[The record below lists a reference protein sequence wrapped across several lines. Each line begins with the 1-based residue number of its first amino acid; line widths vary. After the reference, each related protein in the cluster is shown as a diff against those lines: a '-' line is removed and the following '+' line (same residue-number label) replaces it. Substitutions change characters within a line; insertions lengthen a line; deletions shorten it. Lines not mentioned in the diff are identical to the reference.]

1 MAKTPASTFLC
12 SGCQATSHRWLGR
25 CPRCQEFGTM
35 VEQAPD
41 RAVLTGTKT
50 RRSATH
56 SVPARPAQPITTVTA
71 QRTPRVL
78 TSAGEF
84 DRVLG
89 GGLVAGQ
96 VVLIA
101 GEPGVGKSTLLLD
114 VAHRFARQLRESVV
128 LYVSGEE
135 SAEQIGVRAE
145 RIGATD
151 ERLLVADETDLAT
164 VLGHIEHHNPQLV
177 VVDSVQTLASPEI
190 DGRAGGI
197 SQVTEVAAV
206 LTRQAK
212 ARGVPTLLVGQSTR
226 ENSIAG
232 PRALEHLV
240 DTVLTFEGDP
250 HTQVRLLRAVKNR
263 YGPADEVVCYEQTE
277 RGLSELADPS
287 QLFRSVRDVPVTGT
301 CSTVTL
307 EGRRPISAEIQ
318 ALLSPRAPDQDSGR
332 RIVSGLDP
340 SRASMLAALTQR
352 EGGITFGRSDLYV
365 ATVAGLRIT
374 DPAADLATCLA
385 IYSASMDTVVPAE
398 MVALGEVALSG
409 DIRPCHSM
417 AQRLGEAARL
427 GYTTALVP
435 DSADVSGSPIRTI
448 PLRRLEHAMAVVSG
462 DTVVLRGR

>member
-1 MAKTPASTFLC
+1 MI
-12 SGCQATSHRWLGR
+12 
-25 CPRCQEFGTM
+25 
-35 VEQAPD
+35 EQQHERSA
-41 RAVLTGTKT
+41 LTGTKT
-50 RRSATH
+50 KRPGGTI
-56 SVPARPAQPITTVTA
+56 PTRPAQSITAVA
-71 QRTPRVL
+71 RLRTPRIR
-78 TSAGEF
+78 SGAGEF

-89 GGLVAGQ
+89 GGMVAGQ
-96 VVLIA
+96 VVLVA

-114 VAHRFARQLRESVV
+114 VAQRFAEQSPDAVV

-145 RIGATD
+145 RIGASN
-151 ERLLVADETDLAT
+151 ERLLVADETDLGT
-164 VLGHIEHHNPQLV
+164 VLGHIEHHNPQLI

-197 SQVTEVAAV
+197 SQVSEVAAV

-277 RGLSELADPS
+277 RGLSELTDPS
-287 QLFRSVRDVPVTGT
+287 QLFRSVREVPVPGT

-332 RIVSGLDP
+332 RIVSGLDS
-340 SRASMLAALTQR
+340 SRVSMLAALTQR
-352 EGGITFGRSDLYV
+352 EGGLGFGRSDLYV

-374 DPAADLATCLA
+374 DPTADLATCLA
-385 IYSASMDTVVPAE
+385 IFSAATDTVVPSE
-398 MVALGEVALSG
+398 VVALGEVALSG

-417 AQRLGEAARL
+417 TQRLNEASRL
-427 GYTTALVP
+427 GFTTAVVP
-435 DSADVSGSPIRTI
+435 DSADVSGAPIRTV
-448 PLRRLEHAMAVVSG
+448 PLRRLEHAMAVIDRQRG
-462 DTVVLRGR
+462 QVVHLNR

>member
-1 MAKTPASTFLC
+1 
-12 SGCQATSHRWLGR
+12 
-25 CPRCQEFGTM
+25 M
-35 VEQAPD
+35 VEQAPPT
-41 RAVLTGTKT
+41 AALTGTRT
-50 RRSATH
+50 RRMSGTGA
-56 SVPARPAQPITTVTA
+56 PARPAQPISTVAA
-71 QRTPRVL
+71 QRTPRVR
-78 TSAGEF
+78 TSATEF

-96 VVLIA
+96 VVLVA

-114 VAHRFARQLRESVV
+114 VAHRFASQLRNSVV

-145 RIGATD
+145 RIGATN

-164 VLGHIEHHNPQLV
+164 VLAHIEHHNPQLV

-197 SQVTEVAAV
+197 SQVSEVAAV

-277 RGLSELADPS
+277 HGLSELADPS

-318 ALLSPRAPDQDSGR
+318 ALLSPRAPEQDSGR
-332 RIVSGLDP
+332 RIVAGLDAA
-340 SRASMLAALTQR
+340 RTSMLAALTQR
-352 EGGITFGRSDLYV
+352 EGGVGFFRSDLYV

-385 IYSASMDTVVPAE
+385 IFSAAQDAVVPSE
-398 MVALGEVALSG
+398 LVALGEVALSG

-417 AQRLGEAARL
+417 SQRLGEAARL

-435 DSADVSGSPIRTI
+435 DSADVTGSPIRTI
-448 PLRRLEHAMAVVSG
+448 RLRRLEHAMAVVSR
-462 DTVVLRGR
+462 DTVVLTQ

>member
-1 MAKTPASTFLC
+1 
-12 SGCQATSHRWLGR
+12 
-25 CPRCQEFGTM
+25 M
-35 VEQAPD
+35 VEQTPPST
-41 RAVLTGTKT
+41 VVTGTRT
-50 RRSATH
+50 RRASGA
-56 SVPARPAQPITTVTA
+56 SVPARPAQPISTVTA
-71 QRTPRVL
+71 LRTPRVR
-78 TSAGEF
+78 TRATEF

-96 VVLIA
+96 VVLVA

-114 VAHRFARQLRESVV
+114 VAHRFANQLHDSVV

-145 RIGATD
+145 RIGATA

-164 VLGHIEHHNPQLV
+164 VLAHIEQHNPRLV

-197 SQVTEVAAV
+197 SQVSEVAAV

-277 RGLSELADPS
+277 HGLSELADPS

-318 ALLSPRAPDQDSGR
+318 ALLSPSSRDHDSGR
-332 RIVSGLDP
+332 RIVAGLDAA
-340 SRASMLAALTQR
+340 RTSMLAALTQR
-352 EGGITFGRSDLYV
+352 AGGVGFFKSDLYV

-385 IYSASMDTVVPAE
+385 IFSAAQDEVVPSE
-398 MVALGEVALSG
+398 IVALGEVALSG
-409 DIRPCHSM
+409 DIRPCHSIS
-417 AQRLGEAARL
+417 QRLGEAARL

-435 DSADVSGSPIRTI
+435 DSADVTGSPIRTI
-448 PLRRLEHAMAVVSG
+448 RLRRLEHAMAVVSR
-462 DTVVLRGR
+462 DTVAITK

>member
-1 MAKTPASTFLC
+1 
-12 SGCQATSHRWLGR
+12 
-25 CPRCQEFGTM
+25 M
-35 VEQAPD
+35 VEQQSD
-41 RAVLTGTKT
+41 RSAHTGTKT
-50 RRSATH
+50 RRPGGTAPH
-56 SVPARPAQPITTVTA
+56 RPAQPITTVAA
-71 QRTPRVL
+71 QRTPRVH
-78 TSAGEF
+78 TGASEF

-96 VVLIA
+96 VVLVA
-101 GEPGVGKSTLLLD
+101 GEPGVGKSTLLLE
-114 VAHRFARQLRESVV
+114 VADRYARQHPQAVV

-145 RIGATD
+145 RIGATSSQ
-151 ERLLVADETDLAT
+151 LLVADETDLGT
-164 VLGHIEHHNPQLV
+164 VLGHIEHHNPQLI
-177 VVDSVQTLASPEI
+177 VVDSVQTLASPDI

-197 SQVTEVAAV
+197 SQVSEVAAV

-332 RIVSGLDP
+332 RIVSGLDS
-340 SRASMLAALTQR
+340 SRVSMLAALTQR
-352 EGGITFGRSDLYV
+352 EGNLAFGRSDLYV

-374 DPAADLATCLA
+374 DPTADLATCLA
-385 IYSASMDTVVPAE
+385 IFSAATDTVVPSE
-398 MVALGEVALSG
+398 LVALGEVALSG

-417 AQRLGEAARL
+417 TQRLNEAARL
-427 GYTTALVP
+427 GFSTALVP
-435 DSADVSGSPIRTI
+435 DSADVAGAPIRTL
-448 PLRRLEHAMAVVSG
+448 PLRRLEHAMAAVEGNSQKVVRL
-462 DTVVLRGR
+462 TR